1 MGKLFYDQILELGT
15 KDRELKGYYSKNQ
28 FEPLSHPLMN
38 QDLVPRNLEIPQKTA
53 ATEQS
58 LGGGQGF
65 VKCGCVKSYQANN
78 CKCKKNKQICNSRC
92 HKGSSACLNHD

>member
-1 MGKLFYDQILELGT
+1 
-15 KDRELKGYYSKNQ
+15 
-28 FEPLSHPLMN
+28 MN

-65 VKCGCVKSYQANN
+65 VECGCVKSYQANN

-92 HKGSSACLNHD
+92 HKGSSSCLNHD